1 MYTRVRTYSVIAVGV
16 CLLAFI
22 GTAGASVLTET
33 FDLTA
38 SADSNV
44 DIGGISAR
52 AIFTL
57 DTATPT
63 ILQIELFNTST
74 GAPAG
79 FSNVDQL
86 LTGISFDMGEAG
98 YNGDPLIYD
107 DASIDEVVI
116 GPGGRSINFDNVP
129 SQLGAGDN
137 VSGEWGFGNEDGTG
151 MLTNFISAN
160 RSQATAFDGVNLDG
174 PPNIDGPQGGICA
187 DPPLVDLSGT
197 GAIISSV
204 VITVPLDAP
213 LSNLDFLYEN
223 GVLAEFGS
231 DAAFVVVPEP
241 ATLLIITA
249 AGLPVLLKRR
259 RRRG

>member
-1 MYTRVRTYSVIAVGV
+1 MSTWTKKTSVIITVGV
-16 CLLAFI
+16 CILAFI
-22 GTAGASVLTET
+22 STAGASVLTET

-38 SADSNV
+38 SADPNV

-63 ILQIELFNTST
+63 VMQIELFNTST

-86 LTGISFDMGEAG
+86 LTGISFDFGHPG
-98 YNGDPLIYD
+98 YNGDPMIYD
-107 DASIDEVVI
+107 DPSIDEVVI

-137 VSGEWGFGNEDGTG
+137 VSGEWGFGNQDGTG
-151 MLTNFISAN
+151 MLTNFIAAN
-160 RSQATAFDGVNLDG
+160 RSQATAFTGDNLDG
-174 PPNIDGPQGGICA
+174 PSNIDGPQGGICT
-187 DPPLVDLSGT
+187 DPALIDLSGT
-197 GAIISSV
+197 GAIVGSV
-204 VITVPLDAP
+204 VIIVPLDAP

-223 GVLAEFGS
+223 GVMAEFGS

-241 ATLLIITA
+241 ATLSLLA
-249 AGLPVLLKRR
+249 LGGLAVLKRR
-259 RRRG
+259 RK